1 MNRLSPL
8 IIRKTGRYAPAPH
21 WAFQPP
27 QVTAEQASELIED
40 LRLFATAF
48 AGGLVFFGTFLG

>member
-8 IIRKTGRYAPAPH
+8 IIRKTGRYAPALS
-21 WAFQPP
+21 WESERP

-40 LRLFATAF
+40 LKLFATAF